1 MEYGHKTNVGRRK
14 KFNIH
19 MGGRVVGDT
28 EGRSNM
34 EGGGG
39 LNTDGGEM
47 FPGGR
52 KNNVWGPFRLPAY
65 QHWHSYW
72 ELHTDGPWTF
82 PSHIVNM
89 GPEPSPVP
97 HIPPPH
103 IEQGPWTFPCTT
115 HAPRIKH
122 GSWTFPCTTHPPY
135 KNLGPGPSPVPQISL

>member
-1 MEYGHKTNVGRRK
+1 MSTKPTWGGAKNSIYTWVEGWSGMRK
-14 KFNIH
+14 EETIWK
-19 MGGRVVGDT
+19 
-28 EGRSNM
+28 
-34 EGGGG
+34 GGGG
-39 LNTDGGEM
+39 LNTEGGEM

-72 ELHTDGPWTF
+72 ELHTGGPWTF

-97 HIPPPH
+97 HIPPPN
-103 IEQGPWTFPCTT
+103 IKQGPWTFPCTT